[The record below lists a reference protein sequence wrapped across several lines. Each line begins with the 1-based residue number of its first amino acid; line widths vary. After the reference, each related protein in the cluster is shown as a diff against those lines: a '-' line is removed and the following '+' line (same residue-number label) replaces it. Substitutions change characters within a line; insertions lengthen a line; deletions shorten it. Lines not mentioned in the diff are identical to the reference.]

1 MSKDRGNKWK
11 EEKKMS
17 TNYPQVRRILA
28 EHGHHECFFGDI
40 TIKDLKGAAGKCLR
54 QPSELSR
61 WEEVILQKFIE
72 GTLPPEKREHIPNI
86 RHCRQ
91 AGAVLL

>member
-1 MSKDRGNKWK
+1 
-11 EEKKMS
+11 MS
-17 TNYPQVRRILA
+17 TNYPQVRRILIS
-28 EHGHHECFFGDI
+28 HGYDKCLEVM
-40 TIKDLKGAAGKCLR
+40 TIKKLKGAAKECLR

-72 GTLPPEKREHIPNI
+72 GTLPPEKQEDVPNI